1 MYICFTTNKKMAAE
15 LYGKI
20 VDFGVENGVLK
31 IASVDPEDNA
41 VISTSAITNRKDL
54 PSEAVV
60 FTTHRSVYR
69 FLPTS
74 AVPSDLK

>member
-1 MYICFTTNKKMAAE
+1 MAKE

-20 VDFGVENGVLK
+20 VDFGVEDGVLK
-31 IASVDPEDNA
+31 ITSVDPEDNA
-41 VISTSAITNRKDL
+41 VVSTSAITNRKDL
-54 PSEAVV
+54 PSGTVV